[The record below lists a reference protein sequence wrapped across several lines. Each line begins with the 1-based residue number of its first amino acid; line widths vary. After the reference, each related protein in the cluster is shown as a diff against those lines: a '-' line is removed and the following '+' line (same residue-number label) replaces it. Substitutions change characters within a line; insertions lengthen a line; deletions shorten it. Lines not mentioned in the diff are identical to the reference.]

1 MNLDIIQCGPFRIG
15 DNTEWS
21 LHEVERPEVGLPTFT
36 SLDQNYPNPF
46 NATTNIS
53 FNLAEAGNVS
63 LNVYDITGRLV
74 TTLVDGQMDAGQHV
88 VAWDGSNV
96 SSGVYFYK
104 LSTGDYTATKSMNL
118 LK

>member
-1 MNLDIIQCGPFRIG
+1 MA
-15 DNTEWS
+15 
-21 LHEVERPEVGLPTFT
+21 
-36 SLDQNYPNPF
+36 QNYPNPF

-74 TTLVDGQMDAGQHV
+74 VTLVDGQMDAGQHV
-88 VAWDGSNV
+88 VAWDASNV
-96 SSGVYFYK
+96 SSGVCFYK
-104 LSTGDYTATKSMNL
+104 LTAGAYTASKSMSL